1 MKHLGTA
8 LLFISL
14 ILSSVPAPALAVS
27 LQDAP
32 VAEYA
37 NHNDDNDEDEDEDD
51 EDDEDSYRS
60 YSRERY
66 SSSVRRKINK
76 LDEDIVEKMPVPVL
90 FVQYSKIYSDFGDP
104 RDAGARTH
112 EGQDIIA
119 PRGTPIIS
127 PTEAVVTRTGK
138 GGSAGIYVY
147 TANPGGETFR
157 YMHLDKIADGIKEG
171 TELKA
176 GDLIGYVGNTGNA
189 QGGVTHLH
197 FEIRDGRE
205 ALDPY
210 PRMTGSLTRTQLIR
224 AITDIIEA
232 LKKELEDAD

>member
-1 MKHLGTA
+1 MKHTGVV

-27 LQDAP
+27 LQSAP

-37 NHNDDNDEDEDEDD
+37 NHNDDTDEED

-104 RDAGARTH
+104 RDGGAREH

-147 TANPGGETFR
+147 TANPGGESFR
-157 YMHLDKIADGIKEG
+157 YMHLEKIAEGIKEG
-171 TELKA
+171 TELKV
-176 GDLIGYVGNTGNA
+176 GDLIGYVGDTGNA
-189 QGGVTHLH
+189 LGGVTHLH

-210 PRMTGSLTRTQLIR
+210 PRITGTLTRAELIR